1 MVKQVLNKIGSDT
14 GRGKAMEKTLRKSP
28 AIYAILLWMV
38 INAVFMLLEI
48 SALNDSAD
56 PNNSILLVLWVA
68 SIAGLFLMR
77 KVGAAVATFTLI
89 YAFAFNTFNVLYF
102 TSVYLLNGTS
112 AIINVI
118 AVAYMFISIFKNK
131 YK

>member
-1 MVKQVLNKIGSDT
+1 MVEQVLNKISFNSGQ
-14 GRGKAMEKTLRKSP
+14 GKAMEKTLRKSP

-38 INAVFMLLEI
+38 INAIFMLLEV

-68 SIAGLFLMR
+68 SIAGLVLMR

-89 YAFAFNTFNVLYF
+89 YAFAFNTFNVH
-102 TSVYLLNGTS
+102 TLLR
-112 AIINVI
+112 
-118 AVAYMFISIFKNK
+118 FIC
-131 YK
+131 